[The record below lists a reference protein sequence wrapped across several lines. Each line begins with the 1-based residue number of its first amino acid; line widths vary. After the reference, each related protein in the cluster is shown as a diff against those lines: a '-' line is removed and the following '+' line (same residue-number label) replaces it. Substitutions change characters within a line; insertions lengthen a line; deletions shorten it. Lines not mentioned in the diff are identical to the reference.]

1 MIKSEK
7 YALRKAFMKKILFI
21 LVVMLLATGLIFTGC
36 GSTGGGKSSGP
47 VSASSAEALTMP
59 FRHLLGMNSASN
71 WNATNVN
78 QAPLGSILE
87 YTYSFVTDR
96 KNTEYLDYFFLEKRE
111 VGAIQLRIKSITIIA
126 DREQIPLNLRNI
138 ETETAFGD
146 YPIAPVEYDRDTLIV
161 NYPLLPGARLA
172 VIIPSH
178 RKDVIAKANTVS
190 VKIVLD

>member
-7 YALRKAFMKKILFI
+7 HKLRKVFMKKILFI
-21 LVVMLLATGLIFTGC
+21 LTVLLAAGLVFTGC
-36 GSTGGGKSSGP
+36 ASGGGSGKSSG
-47 VSASSAEALTMP
+47 AGGAGNAEALAMP
-59 FRHLLGMNSASN
+59 FRHLLGMNSSSN
-71 WNATNVN
+71 WNATNAN

-87 YTYSFVTDR
+87 YTYSFVADR
-96 KNTEYLDYFFLEKRE
+96 KSTDYLDYFFLEKRE

-126 DREQIPLNLRNI
+126 DREQIPLNLRNV

-190 VKIVLD
+190 AKIVLD